1 VTIINISYESLID
14 VFSMVMNIAGGAA
27 RQKQADDYVLAF
39 QQFTPHSSFT
49 IELSR
54 YQLC

>member
-1 VTIINISYESLID
+1 
-14 VFSMVMNIAGGAA
+14 MNINGGEA
-27 RQKQADDYVLAF
+27 RQKQAGDYVLAF

-54 YQLC
+54 DQLC

>member
-1 VTIINISYESLID
+1 
-14 VFSMVMNIAGGAA
+14 MNINGGEA

-54 YQLC
+54 DQLC

>member
-1 VTIINISYESLID
+1 
-14 VFSMVMNIAGGAA
+14 MVMNITGGEA

-49 IELSR
+49 IELSKDK
-54 YQLC
+54 LC

>member
-1 VTIINISYESLID
+1 
-14 VFSMVMNIAGGAA
+14 MVMNVTGGAA
-27 RQKQADDYVLAF
+27 RQKQAADNVLAF

-54 YQLC
+54 DQLC